1 MHAVLIEV
9 DASGADPDV
18 ALTRLRD
25 EIIPS
30 VKQAPGFQSG
40 TWLRPNEE
48 RRGFGLVL
56 FDSEENAKSAASRF
70 AVGES
75 LSRASSSSA
84 ARCARSPSRPERP
97 RYGEPNSATI
107 S

>member
-1 MHAVLIEV
+1 MYAVLVEV
-9 DASGADPDV
+9 DASGADPAV
-18 ALTRLRD
+18 AITRLRD

-56 FDSEENAKSAASRF
+56 FDSEENAKSAARRF

-75 LSRASSSSA
+75 PQPGVVVE
-84 ARCARSPSRPERP
+84 RSEVREV
-97 RYGEPNSATI
+97 AVTA
-107 S
+107 